1 MYIYARA
8 YRCSRAD
15 PVKKHI
21 FWMFIIQCV
30 LFLWV
35 NMLCCYNRFERSYVV
50 LGLIL
55 VFDAELPAS
64 SNWFLRS
71 NLHYQGSWC

>member
-1 MYIYARA
+1 MLMYRSSQEAHFLDVHYSMYIAF
-8 YRCSRAD
+8 
-15 PVKKHI
+15 V
-21 FWMFIIQCV
+21 
-30 LFLWV
+30 V
-35 NMLCCYNRFERSYVV
+35 NMLCCYNRFERSYIV
-50 LGLIL
+50 LRLIL